1 MTTPAHDLK
10 PGYYW
15 YYIESDPPSIIHIR
29 DTGEASLMG
38 SDYDVPAEDVASMI
52 RRGEQFVWIEPPLGR

>member
-29 DTGEASLMG
+29 DT
-38 SDYDVPAEDVASMI
+38 VKPA
-52 RRGEQFVWIEPPLGR
+52 